1 MLTVERAGLANVD
14 IIAPLFDAYRQ
25 FYKQAP
31 GQEAA
36 RSFISERLKNDESVI
51 FLAYVDGEPAGFTQL
66 YPVFSSVS
74 MCRSWILNDLF
85 VDPGFRKQGVGEA
98 LLEKAK
104 EHGRI
109 TNANGLLLETAGDNF
124 TAQSLYEKNGWTK
137 ETHFFYW
144 FGL

>member
-1 MLTVERAGLANVD
+1 MVTVERAEVTNVD

-31 GQEAA
+31 GLEAA
-36 RSFISERLKNDESVI
+36 RSFIREKLKNDESVI
-51 FLAYVDGEPAGFTQL
+51 FLAYVDGEAAGFTQL

-98 LLEKAK
+98 LLDRAK
-104 EHGRI
+104 TYAAEAR
-109 TNANGLLLETAGDNF
+109 ANGLVLETAHDNF
-124 TAQSLYEKNGWTK
+124 TAQSLYEKNGWK
-137 ETHFFYW
+137 RSQHYFYEVD
-144 FGL
+144 L